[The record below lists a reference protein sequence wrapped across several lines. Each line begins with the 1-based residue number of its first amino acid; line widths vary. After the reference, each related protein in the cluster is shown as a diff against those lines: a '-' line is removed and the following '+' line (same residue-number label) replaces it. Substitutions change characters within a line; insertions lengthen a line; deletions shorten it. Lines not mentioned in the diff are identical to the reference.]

1 MEPERAGL
9 SLQTMSR
16 SGKHELSVVDHD
28 RNSVELTYVYPV
40 VSRRAGGVSIGVN
53 LNPNNAC
60 NWRCV
65 YCQVP
70 GLVFGKAPPADLKLL
85 ETELRQ
91 MFDAVLHGDFMA
103 ERVPEGA
110 RNLRDVAFSGNGEPT
125 SCLELD
131 AALETVAAVLGDF
144 GLLGKLPVVLITN
157 GSLLHLPRV
166 RTALERLSGMGGEV
180 WFKLDSATE
189 QGARRI
195 NSCQAS
201 PQEHLNKLRAA
212 ASLCPTWVQTCLFQW
227 HGAEPTKDEQDAY
240 LDALRG
246 LVQDAVP
253 LRGVLLYTTARP
265 SHQPEAPAL
274 QPLPLQF
281 LEAFASRI
289 RELGLDVRVSG

>member
-1 MEPERAGL
+1 
-9 SLQTMSR
+9 MSR

-28 RNSVELTYVYPV
+28 RNSAELTYVYPV

-60 NWRCV
+60 NRRCV

-70 GLVFGKAPPADLKLL
+70 DLVFGKAPRADLELL

-103 ERVPEGA
+103 ERVPESA

-131 AALETVAAVLGDF
+131 AALETVASVLGDF

-166 RTALERLSGMGGEV
+166 QAALGRLSGMGGEV

-189 QGARRI
+189 LGARRI

-212 ASLCPTWVQTCLFQW
+212 ASLCKLACSSGTVPNRRRTSKTPTWM
-227 HGAEPTKDEQDAY
+227 HS
-240 LDALRG
+240 
-246 LVQDAVP
+246 AVWCGTRSP
-253 LRGVLLYTTARP
+253 SAACFCIRPRARLTNPKHRPCNLYRCIFWRRSP
-265 SHQPEAPAL
+265 H
-274 QPLPLQF
+274 
-281 LEAFASRI
+281 AFESW
-289 RELGLDVRVSG
+289 VSMYV